1 MMAQT
6 LRRERRAGEALDVS
20 WANTQPVVE
29 ALLGVWTSEG
39 APGFGIS
46 VEAVTQRVDLGAGQ
60 VEQLLDLLATRVGEG
75 QVRLASGDEAEAFEE
90 RQYEGYETKETV
102 ARMRKMYGKGG
113 LGNEQTS

>member
-1 MMAQT
+1 MWGVVEDAMNRFFIEVPPLT
-6 LRRERRAGEALDVS
+6 GRGDVMDV
-20 WANTQPVVE
+20 QFIGRVLGDGDYVVE
-29 ALLGVWTSEG
+29 AETEK
-39 APGFGIS
+39 
-46 VEAVTQRVDLGAGQ
+46 EAT
-60 VEQLLDLLATRVGEG
+60 EKLLDLLATRVGEG

>member
-1 MMAQT
+1 
-6 LRRERRAGEALDVS
+6 
-20 WANTQPVVE
+20 
-29 ALLGVWTSEG
+29 
-39 APGFGIS
+39 
-46 VEAVTQRVDLGAGQ
+46 
-60 VEQLLDLLATRVGEG
+60 VGEG